1 MMDLRRQKLRPGRT
15 RRVGGAAVAAAAV
28 VAFLAL
34 GACTGAPPEVTRAQ
48 TTLVYVDD
56 LDLNAVY
63 ETLTLDVHVQDA
75 DGIDDLETLHV
86 THDASG
92 LLWTVTRE
100 RWERRQQAGE
110 EVFTLSGLAT
120 ADGRPVP
127 RGRYRVIAVD
137 AAGHTA
143 ELTTTVAG
151 AAPGEGRLRFP
162 RLEIRGD
169 TLSVTGGFPLV
180 VVRGYD
186 AGGRLVGELRLSEGE
201 ERTVSE
207 IGWLRQRDEEV
218 RLVLSAVDPE
228 TGLDVQRGPY

>member
-1 MMDLRRQKLRPGRT
+1 MMGLRWRRP
-15 RRVGGAAVAAAAV
+15 RRRGAHHPVAAIAAAAAAV
-28 VAFLAL
+28 LVSL
-34 GACTGAPPEVTRAQ
+34 GACTGAPPEVTRAR

-92 LLWTVTRE
+92 LVWTVGRE
-100 RWERRQQAGE
+100 GWVRRQQAGA
-110 EVFTLSGLAT
+110 EVFVLSGLAT
-120 ADGRPVP
+120 PDGGPLP

-137 AAGHTA
+137 AAGHIA

-151 AAPGEGRLRFP
+151 IAAEDGKLRFP

-169 TLSVTGGFPLV
+169 TLSFSGGFPLV
-180 VVRGYD
+180 VLRGYGVD
-186 AGGRLVGELRLSEGE
+186 GRFVGEIRLSEGE
-201 ERTVSE
+201 QRTVSE
-207 IGWLRQRDEEV
+207 VPWLRQGDREV
-218 RLVLSAVDPE
+218 GLVLSAVDPE
-228 TGLDVQRGPY
+228 TGLEVQRGPY

>member
-15 RRVGGAAVAAAAV
+15 RRVGRVAVGAAAV

-34 GACTGAPPEVTRAQ
+34 AACTGAPPEVTRAQ

-56 LDLNAVY
+56 LDLNAMY

-75 DGIDDLETLHV
+75 DGIDDLQMLHV

-92 LLWTVTRE
+92 LVWTITRE
-100 RWERRQQAGE
+100 RWERRQQADA

-120 ADGRPVP
+120 ADGGPIP

-151 AAPGEGRLRFP
+151 AVPGEERLRFP

-180 VVRGYD
+180 VLRGYD
-186 AGGRLVGELRLSEGE
+186 VGGRFVGELRLSEGE
-201 ERTVSE
+201 DRTVSE
-207 IGWLRQRDEEV
+207 IAWLRKGDAEI

>member
-1 MMDLRRQKLRPGRT
+1 MIGLGRQRLRPRGT

-28 VAFLAL
+28 VVLVSL

-92 LLWTVTRE
+92 LVWTVTGE
-100 RWERRQQAGE
+100 GWERRQQAGE

-120 ADGRPVP
+120 ADGRSLP

-137 AAGHTA
+137 AAGYTA

-151 AAPGEGRLRFP
+151 AVPGEERLRFP

-180 VVRGYD
+180 VLRGYD
-186 AGGRLVGELRLSEGE
+186 GGGRLVGELRLSEGE

-207 IGWLRQRDEEV
+207 IGWLRQGDAEV

>member
-1 MMDLRRQKLRPGRT
+1 MMGHRRQKLRPRGT
-15 RRVGGAAVAAAAV
+15 RPVAAVAAAAIV
-28 VAFLAL
+28 VLVSL

-92 LLWTVTRE
+92 LVWTVTRE
-100 RWERRQQAGE
+100 RWKRRQQAGA

-120 ADGRPVP
+120 ADGRSLP

-151 AAPGEGRLRFP
+151 AAPGEERLRFP

-169 TLSVTGGFPLV
+169 TLTVTGGFPLV
-180 VVRGYD
+180 VLRGYD
-186 AGGRLVGELRLSEGE
+186 VDGRLVGELRLSEGE
-201 ERTVSE
+201 ERTLSE
-207 IGWLRQRDEEV
+207 IGWLRQGDEEI